1 MRLFGKCIHGAKIQ
15 ILVPQ
20 KLWVAISDT
29 AKLKIFAFTFLKPQ
43 FGTLTFGICFDFEWS
58 EKKNEDA
65 SEAKKTKK
73 DASERFYDTAFRTDT
88 FHHI

>member
-58 EKKNEDA
+58 EKKGGC
-65 SEAKKTKK
+65 
-73 DASERFYDTAFRTDT
+73 ERTEKNKQGCERNILW
-88 FHHI
+88 HSI